1 MAEDGTIEAIR
12 IADAPGFALGV
23 QWHAEYDPQRNP
35 INRELFQA
43 FGEALAPAGGLSGRK
58 NGRGKREDAMRDRQW
73 SRRDLLK
80 ASTASA
86 AGVVFAE
93 PLRAAAPPAAD
104 VTPALI
110 EAARKEGKLS
120 FYSALELNIAERLAR
135 TFEAKYPGISVRVE
149 RSGAERIFQRIAQE
163 QGSGI
168 NAVDVAN
175 STDPAHYL
183 DWKKNDW
190 LAPYVPEEVA
200 RHFPADQID
209 PDGMHATSCAWLE
222 AIGYNTNLVKR
233 EDAPKSYADLL
244 DPKWQGKIVKGHPGY
259 SGAILT
265 ATFVLARD
273 LGWPY
278 LEKLAQQKVMQV
290 QSAADPPKKI
300 LLGER
305 AVMADGNDYNL
316 VLLKDQG
323 KPVEV
328 VYPAEGSPL
337 IIVPSGIFSG
347 APNPN
352 AARLFQSFFF
362 SAETQQML
370 VDVFAHRSFH
380 AQVKEKG
387 EHIPLAGLKLLKADP
402 AAGAGA
408 ERGDQG
414 ALHQDLRGVS
424 GHACRSRIRHSP

>member
-1 MAEDGTIEAIR
+1 
-12 IADAPGFALGV
+12 
-23 QWHAEYDPQRNP
+23 
-35 INRELFQA
+35 
-43 FGEALAPAGGLSGRK
+43 
-58 NGRGKREDAMRDRQW
+58 MRDRKW

-80 ASTASA
+80 ASTVSA
-86 AGVVFAE
+86 AGLLFAE
-93 PLRAAAPPAAD
+93 PLKAAPPPATE

-110 EAARKEGKLS
+110 EAAKKEGKLS
-120 FYSALELNIAERLAR
+120 FYSALELNTAERLAR
-135 TFEAKYPGISVRVE
+135 TFEAKYPGIAVRVE

-168 NAVDVAN
+168 SAVDVAN

-183 DWKKNDW
+183 EWKNNDW
-190 LAPYVPEEVA
+190 LAPYIPEDVA
-200 RHFPADQID
+200 KHFPADQID
-209 PDGMHATSCAWLE
+209 PDGMYATSCAWME
-222 AIGYNTNLVKR
+222 VIGYNTNLVKR

-244 DPKWQGKIVKGHPGY
+244 DPKWQGKMVKGHPAY
-259 SGAILT
+259 SGAIMT

-278 LEKLAQQKVMQV
+278 LEKLARQKIMQV

-316 VLLKDQG
+316 VLAKDQG

-337 IIVPSGIFSG
+337 IIVPSGIFRG

-352 AARLFQSFFF
+352 AARLFQSYFF
-362 SAETQQML
+362 SAEAQQML

-380 AQVKEKG
+380 GQVKEKG
-387 EHIPLAGLKLLKADP
+387 EHIPLARLKLLKADP
-402 AAGAGA
+402 AQVQA
-408 ERGDQG
+408 QG
-414 ALHQDLRGVS
+414 EEIKARYAKTFGV
-424 GHACRSRIRHSP
+424 

>member
-1 MAEDGTIEAIR
+1 
-12 IADAPGFALGV
+12 
-23 QWHAEYDPQRNP
+23 
-35 INRELFQA
+35 
-43 FGEALAPAGGLSGRK
+43 
-58 NGRGKREDAMRDRQW
+58 MRDRRW

-86 AGVVFAE
+86 VGVLFAE
-93 PLRAAAPPAAD
+93 PLRAAPPPATE

-110 EAARKEGKLS
+110 EAAKKEGKVS
-120 FYSALELNIAERLAR
+120 FYTALELNTGERLAR

-183 DWKKNDW
+183 DWKKNGW
-190 LAPYVPEEVA
+190 LAPYVPEDVA
-200 RHFPADQID
+200 KHFPADQID

-259 SGAILT
+259 SGAIMT

-328 VYPAEGSPL
+328 VYASEGSPL
-337 IIVPSGIFSG
+337 IIVPSGILQGRAQSERGKTVPELLLQRRDPANAGRRLRAPLVPCAGEREGRAHPAGGFEAAQGRSRRRCRLRAKRSRRAIPSSSGCNLEPGSPAKQKALRRERLSHSRSVTVSG
-347 APNPN
+347 AAP
-352 AARLFQSFFF
+352 RKSLRIVHVEFDR
-362 SAETQQML
+362 M
-370 VDVFAHRSFH
+370 
-380 AQVKEKG
+380 
-387 EHIPLAGLKLLKADP
+387 
-402 AAGAGA
+402 
-408 ERGDQG
+408 RGHFE
-414 ALHQDLRGVS
+414 ALDF
-424 GHACRSRIRHSP
+424 GHLQLDDSCR

>member
-1 MAEDGTIEAIR
+1 MQD
-12 IADAPGFALGV
+12 
-23 QWHAEYDPQRNP
+23 
-35 INRELFQA
+35 
-43 FGEALAPAGGLSGRK
+43 RK
-58 NGRGKREDAMRDRQW
+58 W
-73 SRRDLLK
+73 SRRDVLR
-80 ASTASA
+80 ASAASA
-86 AGVVFAE
+86 AGVLFAE
-93 PLRAAAPPAAD
+93 PLRAASPPPTA

-120 FYSALELNIAERLAR
+120 FYSALELNTAERLAR
-135 TFEAKYPGISVRVE
+135 VFEAKYPGIAVRVE

-168 NAVDVAN
+168 NAVDIAN

-190 LAPYVPEEVA
+190 LAPYIPEDVA
-200 RHFPADQID
+200 KHFPADQVD
-209 PDGMHATSCAWLE
+209 PDGTYATSCGWME
-222 AIGYNTNLVKR
+222 AIGYNTNMVKR
-233 EDAPKSYADLL
+233 EDAPRSYADLL
-244 DPKWQGKIVKGHPGY
+244 DPKWQSKIVKGHPGY
-259 SGAILT
+259 SGAIMT

-278 LEKLAQQKVMQV
+278 FEKLAQQKVMQV

-316 VLLKDQG
+316 VLAKDQG

-328 VYPAEGSPL
+328 VYATEGSPL
-337 IIVPSGIFSG
+337 IIVPSGIFRG

-362 SAETQQML
+362 GAEAQQLL
-370 VDVFAHRSFH
+370 VDTFAHRSFH
-380 AQVKEKG
+380 AEVKEKPG
-387 EHIPLAGLKLLKADP
+387 HVPLSEIKLLKAPP
-402 AAGAGA
+402 AEVLAQSEAIKA
-408 ERGDQG
+408 RYSK
-414 ALHQDLRGVS
+414 LFGV
-424 GHACRSRIRHSP
+424 

>member
-1 MAEDGTIEAIR
+1 M
-12 IADAPGFALGV
+12 PG
-23 QWHAEYDPQRNP
+23 
-35 INRELFQA
+35 
-43 FGEALAPAGGLSGRK
+43 
-58 NGRGKREDAMRDRQW
+58 RQW

-80 ASTASA
+80 LSA
-86 AGVVFAE
+86 ASIAGAVFAE
-93 PLRAAAPPAAD
+93 PLRAAAPPPSA

-120 FYSALELNIAERLAR
+120 FYSALELNVAERLAR
-135 TFEAKYPGISVRVE
+135 MFEANIRGSASASNVPA
-149 RSGAERIFQRIAQE
+149 RSGSSSASRRSRAAASMRSMSPTPPTPHIISTGRRTT
-163 QGSGI
+163 GSRPI
-168 NAVDVAN
+168 
-175 STDPAHYL
+175 
-183 DWKKNDW
+183 
-190 LAPYVPEEVA
+190 VPEDVA
-200 RHFPADQID
+200 RHFPADQVD

-222 AIGYNTNLVKR
+222 AIGYNTDLVKR
-233 EDAPKSYADLL
+233 GDAPKSYADLL
-244 DPKWQGKIVKGHPGY
+244 DPKWQGKIVKAHPGY

-305 AVMADGNDYNL
+305 AIMADGNDYNL

-337 IIVPSGIFSG
+337 IIVPSGIFKG

-352 AARLFQSFFF
+352 AARLFQNFFF

-387 EHIPLAGLKLLKADP
+387 GHIPLASLKLLKADP

-414 ALHQDLRGVS
+414 ALFQAFRGVS
-424 GHACRSRIRHSP
+424 DLHFATGSKKKRRPAGAPCIWQCVAGAPSTITANSTCRIRPDAGSSRSARLRSSSVRYSCR

>member
-1 MAEDGTIEAIR
+1 MQHH
-12 IADAPGFALGV
+12 
-23 QWHAEYDPQRNP
+23 QWTR
-35 INRELFQA
+35 RGLLKTST
-43 FGEALAPAGGLSGRK
+43 ALAAGAL
-58 NGRGKREDAMRDRQW
+58 
-73 SRRDLLK
+73 
-80 ASTASA
+80 
-86 AGVVFAE
+86 FAE
-93 PLRAAAPPAAD
+93 PLKAAAPPPAA

-110 EAARKEGKLS
+110 EAARKEGKVS
-120 FYSALELNIAERLAR
+120 FYTAIELNVAERLGKM
-135 TFEAKYPGISVRVE
+135 FEAKYPGIAVRIE

-163 QGSGI
+163 QSSRI
-168 NAVDVAN
+168 TAVDVAN

-190 LAPYVPEEVA
+190 LAPYLPEDVA
-200 RHFPADQID
+200 RHYPADQID
-209 PDGMHATSCAWLE
+209 PDGMHATACAWME
-222 AIGYNTNLVKR
+222 VIGYNTNLVKR

-244 DPKWQGKIVKGHPGY
+244 DPKWMGKIVKGHPGY

-273 LGWPY
+273 LGWSY
-278 LEKLAQQKVMQV
+278 FEKLAHQKVMQV

-323 KPVEV
+323 QPVEV

-337 IIVPSGIFSG
+337 IIVPSGIFRS

-362 SAETQQML
+362 SAEGQQLL
-370 VDVFAHRSFH
+370 VDGFAHRSFH
-380 AQVKEKG
+380 AHIKEKAG
-387 EHIPLAGLKLLKADP
+387 HTPLSSLKLLKADP
-402 AAGAGA
+402 AQVLAQSEEIKA
-408 ERGDQG
+408 RY
-414 ALHQDLRGVS
+414 
-424 GHACRSRIRHSP
+424 SRIFKV

>member
-1 MAEDGTIEAIR
+1 MFAIDIHR
-12 IADAPGFALGV
+12 KRPL
-23 QWHAEYDPQRNP
+23 N
-35 INRELFQA
+35 
-43 FGEALAPAGGLSGRK
+43 GLDH
-58 NGRGKREDAMRDRQW
+58 REDAVQGRKW
-73 SRRDLLK
+73 SRRKVLR
-80 ASTASA
+80 ASA
-86 AGVVFAE
+86 ASVAGALFAQ
-93 PLRAAAPPAAD
+93 PLRAAAPPPPTA

-110 EAARKEGKLS
+110 DAARKEGKLS
-120 FYSALELNIAERLAR
+120 FYSALELNVAERLGKM
-135 TFEAKYPGISVRVE
+135 FEAKYSGIAVRVE

-175 STDPAHYL
+175 STDPSHYL
-183 DWKKNDW
+183 DWKKSGW
-190 LAPYVPEEVA
+190 LAPYLPEDVA
-200 RHFPADQID
+200 KYFPADQSD
-209 PDGMHATSCAWLE
+209 PDGMYATSCAWTE
-222 AIGYNTNLVKR
+222 AIGYNTNLVKP

-265 ATFVLARD
+265 ATFVLARE

-290 QSAADPPKKI
+290 QSAADPPKKV

-328 VYPAEGSPL
+328 VYPTEGSPL
-337 IIVPSGIFSG
+337 IIVPCGIFQS

-370 VDVFAHRSFH
+370 VDDYALRSFH
-380 AQVKEKG
+380 TQVKEKPG
-387 EHIPLAGLKLLKADP
+387 HTPLSALKLLKADP
-402 AAGAGA
+402 AAVQA
-408 ERGDQG
+408 ESEEIKAHYSKVFR
-414 ALHQDLRGVS
+414 V
-424 GHACRSRIRHSP
+424 